1 MVSVSF
7 HNHPPP
13 AFPFLQSSTN
23 SSTGFRLSPSF
34 IYDTLSSKER
44 KMAQSYSNNTN
55 SFNPTVN
62 ITAVDERSNIL
73 SWLSPL
79 EPKLRHKDIQERRVE
94 NIGGWVLETEAF
106 KSWHTSS
113 GGNGSDNAVLF
124 CYGDPGVG
132 KTFIRYQGRSSMNG
146 RRTSAN
152 EM

>member
-1 MVSVSF
+1 MSQSF
-7 HNHPPP
+7 
-13 AFPFLQSSTN
+13 
-23 SSTGFRLSPSF
+23 
-34 IYDTLSSKER
+34 
-44 KMAQSYSNNTN
+44 SNNTN

-62 ITAVDERSNIL
+62 ITAADERSNIL

-79 EPKLRHKDIQERRVE
+79 EPKLRHKDIQDRRVE

-106 KSWHTSS
+106 KSWYDSS

-146 RRTSAN
+146 RRRGSAN